1 MAEDMPFHVRRNT
14 NPSADISGLSS
25 QFGGHV
31 AQCLPFSS
39 AFAESMQHLQQIT
52 LDSAPG
58 ISYGHSM
65 KQVLNA
71 SEMARL
77 LKVDRATITRWIK
90 QGKFRGVQ
98 RPPGAQNWRIPIA
111 AYEEFIKH
119 RR

>member
-1 MAEDMPFHVRRNT
+1 
-14 NPSADISGLSS
+14 
-25 QFGGHV
+25 
-31 AQCLPFSS
+31 
-39 AFAESMQHLQQIT
+39 MQHLQQIT
-52 LDSAPG
+52 LDSDPA
-58 ISYGHSM
+58 ISYGHAM

>member
-1 MAEDMPFHVRRNT
+1 MHVCVL
-14 NPSADISGLSS
+14 PSHRGPMS
-25 QFGGHV
+25 
-31 AQCLPFSS
+31 
-39 AFAESMQHLQQIT
+39 AESLGLRNLIVQHLQQLA
-52 LDSAPG
+52 LDSAPA
-58 ISYGHSM
+58 ISYGHVM

-77 LKVDRATITRWIK
+77 LKVDRATVTRWIK

-98 RPPGAQNWRIPIA
+98 RPPGAQNWCIPIA